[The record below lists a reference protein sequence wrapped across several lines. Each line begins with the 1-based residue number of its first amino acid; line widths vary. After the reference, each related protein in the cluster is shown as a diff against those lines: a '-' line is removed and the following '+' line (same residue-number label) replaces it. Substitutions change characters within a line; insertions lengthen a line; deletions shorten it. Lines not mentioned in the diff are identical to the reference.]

1 MVRTLREAVTAS
13 EVRVEPKETPGIE
26 VNGVPADLDHVA
38 KADVR
43 VDLVSDRTR
52 AFVVEHALGPLG
64 LCGVTAARVE
74 GVVDEWEFVRPEH
87 RFCYAADLPPSSV
100 VGHPH
105 GLPNP
110 ALTAAVADAGV
121 VGEERARTTVTEPV
135 EHRTNGGDITLR
147 PREYGSGVRFEATYG
162 EAELVADVD
171 PAGENDV
178 ALVDAVTS
186 STTPYLAPDD
196 EEAVTHSVA
205 DLVSDV
211 AVIGGVDDAVVEA
224 NLGGAY
230 HALTVGVAR
239 KAHERGVVER
249 REG

>member
-1 MVRTLREAVTAS
+1 MVRTVAATIEGS

-43 VDLVSDRTR
+43 VDLQGETR
-52 AFVVEHALGPLG
+52 AFVVEHVLGPLG

-74 GVVDEWEFVRPEH
+74 GVVDEWEFPRPEH

-110 ALTAAVADAGV
+110 ALAEAVSEVSV
-121 VGEERARTTVTEPV
+121 VGEERTRTTVTEPMRF
-135 EHRTNGGDITLR
+135 ETNGGDIEIR
-147 PREYGSGVRFEATYG
+147 PREYGAGVRFEARYG
-162 EAELVADVD
+162 DAELVAEVD
-171 PAGENDV
+171 PAGENDPGLV
-178 ALVDAVTS
+178 ADVTA

-196 EEAVTHSVA
+196 EEAVTHSIA

-211 AVIGGVDDAVVEA
+211 AVVGGFDDAVVETD
-224 NLGGAY
+224 LGGAY
-230 HALTVGVAR
+230 HALTVGVSR
-239 KAHERGVVER
+239 KAHEDGVVER